1 MMKQVHELIATSWL
15 SFEPK
20 AAKQWFRDIYEASA
34 NAEDTIKPLVQKV
47 KDLRATLKDGEE
59 KTEEI
64 KAAEE
69 ELEKIASRETV
80 INIIPLPITA
90 KGKDI
95 SISTYIILESLH
107 QSNIIKCDLFS
118 KMK

>member
-1 MMKQVHELIATSWL
+1 MMKQVQELVAISWL

-20 AAKQWFRDIYEASA
+20 AAKQWFRDIYSASSQ
-34 NAEDTIKPLVQKV
+34 AEETLKPLIEKV
-47 KDLRATLKDGEE
+47 KEFNSKHEEWKE
-59 KTEEI
+59 KTEDHV
-64 KAAEE
+64 AAEE
-69 ELEKIASRETV
+69 ELQKIASREMT

-95 SISTYIILESLH
+95 SIATYIILESLH
-107 QSNIIKCDLFS
+107 QANIIKCDLFS